1 MKLGKISRQ
10 GTRDTSE
17 WLDVLN
23 TACKTKVSSKADLSP
38 HITKA
43 NSRLTIRCEG
53 LMAGSRSPDWS
64 IIRPTLVEQ
73 HYSDEDS
80 VILELAKCLEAKP
93 RGPRR
98 SYKGSEL
105 KRNVQGI
112 SRPLSTVTSP
122 RFSLRLPTSPGHSPV
137 LPVHKHLSPFPSPR
151 RRVKPN
157 ASKVKALRQLLMK
170 NPVQGV

>member
-1 MKLGKISRQ
+1 MKLRKISRQ

-23 TACKTKVSSKADLSP
+23 TACKTKASSKADLSP
-38 HITKA
+38 HITTA
-43 NSRLTIRCEG
+43 NSRLTLRCEG

-73 HYSDEDS
+73 HSSDEDS

-93 RGPRR
+93 RGIRR

-105 KRNVQGI
+105 KRHAQVI
-112 SRPLSTVTSP
+112 SRPQSTLTSP
-122 RFSLRLPTSPGHSPV
+122 RLGLRLPTSPMHNPV
-137 LPVHKHLSPFPSPR
+137 SSVPIHLSPFHSPR
-151 RRVKPN
+151 RRVMPD

-170 NPVQGV
+170 NPVQGL